1 MSRAPAR
8 DRRPGKESV
17 GARSFAR
24 RYGRARAGTSAQT
37 SKLDGRPLGLGAQ
50 LRRVPTAAWVCALIA
65 FVNAFAWSLI
75 VPPFQGKDEVDHF
88 AYVAHLSEKGTLPLA
103 GRAEN
108 EYSPAQLQVMEALHY
123 YQVRFSPFTPS
134 IATAAEQ
141 SQLTQAANAG
151 ASTENARETA
161 GIASPEPPLYYALA
175 IVPYTLGSGN
185 VLVQLQLMRILGT
198 LFGALTVFFTFLFL
212 RECLPGVPWAAT
224 VGALCIALQPLLAFM
239 SGSVNPESL
248 LFAIAAASFYFL
260 ARAFRRGLSP
270 RLAVALGTAVAL
282 GFLTKLNY
290 IGFAFGVYVGLAALA
305 WRAARAGVRKPLRS
319 PAIAAGIGF
328 VPLLLYVLRNLLTG
342 RPTLGPVAGAVSLV
356 TGGSL
361 FKVLSYSWQLFL
373 PRLPGM
379 PHYFLGVDTF
389 KDVWFDRSVGL
400 YGFMDTMFPTWV
412 DNVALVPAG
421 IVALLCARELYGG
434 RHALRARAAELITYA
449 AISVGVLAMLGVA
462 SYSSD
467 VIGGEAAFAE
477 PRYLLPMI
485 PLVGAVVALAIRGA
499 GRRFAPVAAA
509 ALVVLFF
516 GHDLVSQL
524 QVVARYYG

>member
-198 LFGALTVFFTFLFL
+198 LFGALTVLFTFLFL

-290 IGFAFGVYVGLAALA
+290 
-305 WRAARAGVRKPLRS
+305 
-319 PAIAAGIGF
+319 IGF